1 MNEEIGKFAPPE
13 HLKGRNDFSPAK
25 NPSLKCPKHIV
36 NSGSIWFCTRCGT
49 DGYCQYEHGYN
60 DMVAFISKH
69 KDCKL
74 DFGDVSTEGEN

>member
-1 MNEEIGKFAPPE
+1 MSKDIGKFTPPE
-13 HLKGRNDFSPAK
+13 HLKGRDDFRSAR

-36 NSGSIWFCTRCGT
+36 NSGSIWFCTGCGT

-69 KDCKL
+69 KDCIMKIS
-74 DFGDVSTEGEN
+74 DKPTEGNE